1 MVQQQYTT
9 KRRKGQHLTLI
20 ERGKIEA
27 FLKIGMPKNKI
38 ASEIGISTRT
48 LYREI
53 NRGMVKGLLNSDY
66 STYDAYS
73 AEFAHKKYL
82 EAMKG
87 KEGTLKIG
95 KNRKLI
101 EYVENSMLNDRNSPY
116 VALEKAK
123 KENIEVNICL
133 KTLYNYIHKELFINF
148 SEEDMIYKKDR
159 RKQERIPKRIRKI
172 GGKSIEKR
180 PEEINNR
187 QELGHFEA
195 DTVLGKRGTK
205 EAILVLTDRKTRLEM
220 VRKIP
225 DKTAESVIKELSKII
240 TEYPGMIKSI
250 TSDNGSEFM
259 RADKIEE
266 ENIAYYY
273 AHSYSSWER
282 GSNENNNKLI
292 RRFIPK
298 GTDISEISEEEIK
311 QIEKWMNDYP
321 RKIFNGKSSNE
332 MYLREFT
339 KYFS

>member
-1 MVQQQYTT
+1 
-9 KRRKGQHLTLI
+9 
-20 ERGKIEA
+20 
-27 FLKIGMPKNKI
+27 MPKSQI
-38 ASEIGISTRT
+38 AYEIGISIRT

-53 NRGMVKGLLNSDY
+53 NRGMVRGLLNSDY
-66 STYDAYS
+66 STYDTYS

-82 EAMKG
+82 EAMKS

-101 EYVENSMLNDRNSPY
+101 EYAENSMLNNRNSPY

-133 KTLYNYIHKELFINF
+133 KTLYNYIHKQLFIIF
-148 SEEDMIYKKDR
+148 SEKDMIYKKDR
-159 RKQERIPKRIRKI
+159 RKQEKNPKRIRKI
-172 GGKSIEKR
+172 GGRSIEER
-180 PEEINNR
+180 AEEINNR
-187 QELGHFEA
+187 EEVGHFEA
-195 DTVLGKRGTK
+195 DTVVGKRGTK

-240 TEYPGMIKSI
+240 AEYPGVIKSI
-250 TSDNGSEFM
+250 TSDNGSEFI

-311 QIEKWMNDYP
+311 EIEKWMNDYP
-321 RKIFNGKSSNE
+321 RKLFNGKSANE
-332 MYLREFT
+332 MYLSEFT

>member
-1 MVQQQYTT
+1 MAQQQYTT

-27 FLKIGMPKNKI
+27 FLKINIPKIQI
-38 ASEIGISTRT
+38 ASEIGISIRT

-53 NRGMVKGLLNSDY
+53 NRGMVRGLLNSDY

-82 EAMKG
+82 EAMKS

-123 KENIEVNICL
+123 KENMEVNICL
-133 KTLYNYIHKELFINF
+133 KTLYNYIHKQLFINF

-159 RKQERIPKRIRKI
+159 RKQEKIPKRIRKI
-172 GGKSIEKR
+172 GGRSIEER
-180 PEEINNR
+180 PDEINKR
-187 QELGHFEA
+187 EEVGHFEA
-195 DTVLGKRGTK
+195 DTVVGKRGTK

-220 VRKIP
+220 VRKLP

-240 TEYPGMIKSI
+240 IEYPGVIKSI

-259 RADKIEE
+259 RGNKIEE
-266 ENIAYYY
+266 EKLHITMYIVIA
-273 AHSYSSWER
+273 HGR
-282 GSNENNNKLI
+282 KTLMKI
-292 RRFIPK
+292 I
-298 GTDISEISEEEIK
+298 IS
-311 QIEKWMNDYP
+311 
-321 RKIFNGKSSNE
+321 
-332 MYLREFT
+332 T
-339 KYFS
+339 